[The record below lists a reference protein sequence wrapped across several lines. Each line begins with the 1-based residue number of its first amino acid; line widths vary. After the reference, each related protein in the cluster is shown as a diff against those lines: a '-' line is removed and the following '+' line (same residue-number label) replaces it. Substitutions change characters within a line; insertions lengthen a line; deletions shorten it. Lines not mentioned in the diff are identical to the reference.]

1 MCGRFSITTPP
12 EAMREIFNY
21 ENIPNLQPRFNVAP
35 TQPIITIRRLENNR
49 RALIMN
55 RWGLIPSWSKDGGS
69 AARMINARAETLLDK
84 PSFREAFRTRRCL
97 IPADSFYEWRVEG
110 QKRQPFRVG
119 LKGGTLFAFAGL
131 WESWQAKQKGNGYEE
146 GDIVE
151 TAVIVTTEA
160 NDKLRPIH
168 NRMPVIIPTELYS
181 FWLDPANDVSSCH
194 DYLKPYPSEPMA
206 FYRVSTFVNNV
217 KNDDPRCVEP
227 LSRVRRA

>member
-1 MCGRFSITTPP
+1 MYYLFSFILSISFLYALPYEEGEYVS
-12 EAMREIFNY
+12 EAHQ
-21 ENIPNLQPRFNVAP
+21 NISQSTCYA
-35 TQPIITIRRLENNR
+35 
-49 RALIMN
+49 
-55 RWGLIPSWSKDGGS
+55 
-69 AARMINARAETLLDK
+69 
-84 PSFREAFRTRRCL
+84 
-97 IPADSFYEWRVEG
+97 
-110 QKRQPFRVG
+110 
-119 LKGGTLFAFAGL
+119 
-131 WESWQAKQKGNGYEE
+131 GNGYEE